1 MLYPV
6 ILAGGSGTRL
16 WPVSTGSHPKQFKA
30 LLGTNTLLQE
40 TYNRLVSVFDAKN
53 IFLVTGREQLD
64 FVQGQVDL
72 AASNILLEPQA
83 KGTAMAIGLAAL
95 TLSQLDPEATIVT
108 INSDHYIKESDK
120 YLKYIQQAA
129 AFVDEHGDKFLLLG
143 IKPQYPEIGYGYIEK
158 GELVSEAGIF
168 TVQSFKEKPD
178 KTIAQKYIDAGNYFW
193 NPAIFVFKAKQLLEW
208 YQKYLPQTYQAL
220 ISIKSPSDY
229 VAAYEAVDNI
239 SIDYGIL
246 EKMSDMYF
254 MPIELTWADIG
265 NWRSLRDVQLLA
277 SGSDNV
283 ATCPNALV
291 DSSGNLLY
299 SFSNKLVAAFGV
311 KDMILVETDEVIF
324 LCPADRAQDIK
335 TMLANMSGTDL
346 KKYL

>member
-16 WPVSTGSHPKQFKA
+16 WPVSTQSHPKQFKA
-30 LLGTNTLLQE
+30 LLGAKTLLQE
-40 TYNRLVSVFDAKN
+40 TYGRLASGFNAKN
-53 IFLVTGREQLD
+53 IFVVSSQEQLD
-64 FVQGQVDL
+64 FVQGQVPI
-72 AASNILLEPQA
+72 ASGNILLEPQA
-83 KGTAMAIGLAAL
+83 KGTAMAIGLSAL

-108 INSDHYIKESDK
+108 INSDHYIKESNK
-120 YLKYIQQAA
+120 YLEYIQQAA
-129 AFVDEHGDKFLLLG
+129 AFVEGHEDKFLLLG
-143 IKPQYPEIGYGYIEK
+143 IKPQYPETGYGYIEK
-158 GELVSEAGIF
+158 GELASEAGIF

-178 KTIAQKYIDAGNYFW
+178 KTTAQQYIDSGNYFW

-220 ISIKSPSDY
+220 ISIKGPSDY
-229 VAAYEAVDNI
+229 TAAYEAVDNI
-239 SIDYGIL
+239 SIDYGLL
-246 EKMSDMYF
+246 EKMSDMLL

-265 NWRSLRDVQLLA
+265 NWRSLRDVQLMA
-277 SGSDNV
+277 NPQGNV
-283 ATCPNALV
+283 ATYPNALV

-324 LCPADRAQDIK
+324 LCPVDRAQDIK
-335 TMLANMSGTDL
+335 AMLANMSGTDL